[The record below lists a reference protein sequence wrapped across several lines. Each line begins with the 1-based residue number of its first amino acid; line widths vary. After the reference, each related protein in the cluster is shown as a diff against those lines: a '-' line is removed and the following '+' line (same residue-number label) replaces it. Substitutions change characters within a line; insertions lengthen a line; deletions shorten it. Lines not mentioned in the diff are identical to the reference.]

1 MESTLLCRW
10 IFRILAYKFST
21 MCQRKPILLCLYKC
35 VCLCERPRF
44 FTAKNQVVKSI
55 KVRSSPRCH
64 SRSIAVIIF
73 KSKQGRNSSIKTL
86 ICMNH
91 FERKK
96 NTKKVYAYDCV
107 CRYTYLRHK
116 MASAR
121 RKIWNAVLTLPAAFA
136 WVIYS
141 APSPGRQPSHGV
153 FFFFHS
159 ISTASLL
166 ACAFQLLS
174 DLPHTRIVLLACV
187 CAFVTIDGGKRRVRF
202 HGFSQDICSWSP
214 RKTSKIN
221 TVCNVGVP
229 LGQLNMQTATN
240 TCAQEPSRTLELRSK
255 SSTTG
260 SVRKQGGLISQV
272 GVDASMQQ
280 RVGFRIGGV

>member
-1 MESTLLCRW
+1 LLHAKNRYYYLLATPIKPNAHRFLFQLYFVEPLRDLLYEITQEKVSKNNLTSILCKWFFAVFRENMESTLLCRW

-121 RKIWNAVLTLPAAFA
+121 RKI
-136 WVIYS
+136 
-141 APSPGRQPSHGV
+141 
-153 FFFFHS
+153 
-159 ISTASLL
+159 
-166 ACAFQLLS
+166 
-174 DLPHTRIVLLACV
+174 
-187 CAFVTIDGGKRRVRF
+187 
-202 HGFSQDICSWSP
+202 
-214 RKTSKIN
+214 
-221 TVCNVGVP
+221 
-229 LGQLNMQTATN
+229 
-240 TCAQEPSRTLELRSK
+240 
-255 SSTTG
+255 
-260 SVRKQGGLISQV
+260 
-272 GVDASMQQ
+272 
-280 RVGFRIGGV
+280 